1 MRRGPPGDAGDD
13 TGVAVLRAGVLAG
26 RHAVV
31 TGAGSGIGR
40 AVAIRLAELGAH
52 VTGLGRHADTLAA
65 TGEAI
70 TGEVI
75 TGEAATGGGRY
86 TYAVCDVRDHERA
99 AATIAEAGDAHGIDL
114 LVNNAGGQFFAP
126 ATRISAG
133 GWAAVVDLNLT
144 SVFHLTTA
152 AYPYLRRTRGAVVN
166 MSLSGV
172 ERGGQGMAHAV
183 AARAGVLGLTRTLA
197 LEWAADGIR
206 LNCLGPGTVLTAALD
221 AEADRHV
228 RDNLVDRATPLR
240 RPTRAEEVAELVAFL
255 AGPAAAMMTGQL
267 IQLDGGAHLGPG
279 LHMLAE
285 AYR

>member
-1 MRRGPPGDAGDD
+1 MTRGDD

>member
-1 MRRGPPGDAGDD
+1 MTRADD
-13 TGVAVLRAGVLAG
+13 TGVGVLRTGVLAG

-40 AVAIRLAELGAH
+40 AVAVRLVELGAH

-65 TGEAI
+65 TGEAASGA
-70 TGEVI
+70 T
-75 TGEAATGGGRY
+75 ATGDGRY
-86 TYAVCDVRDHERA
+86 TYAVCDVRDHDRA
-99 AATIAEAGDAHGIDL
+99 AATIAEVGDAHGIDL

-126 ATRISAG
+126 ATRISAR

-152 AYPYLRRTRGAVVN
+152 AYPYLRRARGAVVS

-228 RDNLVDRATPLR
+228 RANLVDRATPLR
-240 RPTRAEEVAELVAFL
+240 RPTRVEEVAELVAFL

>member
-1 MRRGPPGDAGDD
+1 MTRADD
-13 TGVAVLRAGVLAG
+13 TGVGVLRTGVLAG

-40 AVAIRLAELGAH
+40 AVAVRLVELGAH

-70 TGEVI
+70 PG
-75 TGEAATGGGRY
+75 GAATGDGRY
-86 TYAVCDVRDHERA
+86 TYAVCDVRDHDRA
-99 AATIAEAGDAHGIDL
+99 AATIAEVGDAHGIDL

-126 ATRISAG
+126 ATRISAR

-152 AYPYLRRTRGAVVN
+152 AYPYLRRTRGAVVS

-221 AEADRHV
+221 TEADRHV

-240 RPTRAEEVAELVAFL
+240 RPTRVEEVAELVAFL

>member
-1 MRRGPPGDAGDD
+1 MTRDD
-13 TGVAVLRAGVLAG
+13 DSGVRVLRAGTLAG

-40 AVAIRLAELGAH
+40 AVAVRLVELGAH

-70 TGEVI
+70 TGE
-75 TGEAATGGGRY
+75 AATGDGRY

-99 AATIAEAGDAHGIDL
+99 AATIAEVGRAHGIDL

-126 ATRISAG
+126 ATRISAR

-152 AYPYLRRTRGAVVN
+152 AYPYLRRSRGAVVN

-197 LEWAADGIR
+197 LEWAGDGIR

-267 IQLDGGAHLGPG
+267 VQLDGGAHLGPG